1 MVERALSGGGGTDIC
16 NLISVIFYVINRKL
30 KIAIIRLING
40 TKMKSKTYDPPS
52 PGDKAPPHPGYPPQQ
67 PYYQYPGYPPQYPY
81 PYHPPGPKKSDS
93 KLILVIVAVVVVVII
108 IPIILA
114 GVLYI
119 WVTSLSDPYDNH
131 VETIVA
137 DLNQGDGNMTSGCLF
152 TLRKGSGESVLI
164 EDYRFRVWE
173 RGRTS
178 VYLEWPSDGNNTA
191 SGIDSSIK
199 NDDELWW
206 DQTEIIGFDAP
217 TGLTGIEDGDRI
229 EVEIINMAYGEVV
242 FSSSFTYRD

>member
-40 TKMKSKTYDPPS
+40 TKMKSKTYDQPS

-137 DLNQGDGNMTSGCLF
+137 DLNQGDGNMTSGLMF
-152 TLRKGSGESVLI
+152 TLIKGSGESVLI
-164 EDYRFRVWE
+164 ED
-173 RGRTS
+173 
-178 VYLEWPSDGNNTA
+178 
-191 SGIDSSIK
+191 
-199 NDDELWW
+199 
-206 DQTEIIGFDAP
+206 
-217 TGLTGIEDGDRI
+217 
-229 EVEIINMAYGEVV
+229 
-242 FSSSFTYRD
+242 